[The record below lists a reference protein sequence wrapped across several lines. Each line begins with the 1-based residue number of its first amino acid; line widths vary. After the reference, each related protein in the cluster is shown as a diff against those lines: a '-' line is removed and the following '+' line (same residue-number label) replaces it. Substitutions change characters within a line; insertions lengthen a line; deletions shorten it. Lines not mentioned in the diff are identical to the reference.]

1 MIKRVQGSVLR
12 VHLSPLLGIF
22 LTVFIDLLGFGLF
35 IPDLQLRGKEF
46 GATGAMLGFALG
58 SFSLAQLVTAP
69 LLGRI
74 SDIYGRRRVL
84 LITTVL
90 SCVAYVIYAHAT
102 DIWWIVGSRI
112 VSGIAAAN
120 VGVAF
125 AYVADITSPEERAG
139 GMGMVGAAFGLGFV
153 LGPGI
158 GAGLLAIGHNKPL
171 VLGYTGAVL
180 AAINFFYVLFIL
192 PDSAQ
197 HQADA
202 GGHYLENFVKAFRVR
217 GLSVMLLMFFAAQ
230 FGFTN
235 LENTFF
241 LLLAQ
246 KHWIYRLSDSA
257 ARNAGAIILTL
268 VGIVMVVMQGY
279 LVRRLTP
286 KYGEVKL
293 LRFAYIG
300 MVPSLALAPYLPL
313 WAPMLAG
320 VVFLGVCTGL
330 AQPSLSSLI
339 SRSAARDMQGGVL
352 GVNQALGAL
361 ARFLGPIVSNWV
373 FAQEPYYPYFLGAA
387 ILVLP
392 AFLAWSLRQPTAEPH
407 SAPALA
413 EA

>member
-1 MIKRVQGSVLR
+1 MAKRVTGSVLN
-12 VHLSPLLGIF
+12 VNLPPIIGIF

-35 IPDLQLRGKEF
+35 IPDLQLRGREF
-46 GATGAMLGFALG
+46 GASGFTLGLVLG

-90 SCVAYVIYAHAT
+90 SVVAYVIYAHAT
-102 DIWWIVGSRI
+102 DIWWIVGSRV

-139 GMGMVGAAFGLGFV
+139 GMGVVGAAFGLGFV

-158 GAGLLAIGHNKPL
+158 GAGLLAAGNNKPL
-171 VLGYTGAVL
+171 ILGYVGAAL
-180 AAINFFYVLFIL
+180 AAINFAYVLLLL

-197 HQADA
+197 HQAEA
-202 GGHYLENFVKAFRVR
+202 GSSYLKHFAGSFKVR
-217 GLSVMLLMFFAAQ
+217 GLAIMFLMFFAAQ

-241 LLLAQ
+241 QLLAQ
-246 KHWIYRLSDSA
+246 KDWIYRLSNSE
-257 ARNAGAIILTL
+257 ARSAGAIILTL
-268 VGIVMVVMQGY
+268 VGVVMVVMQGY
-279 LVRRLTP
+279 VVRRLTP

-293 LRFAYIG
+293 LRLAYMG
-300 MVPSLALAPYLPL
+300 MAPSLALAPYLPL
-313 WAPMLAG
+313 WIPMLAG
-320 VVFLGVCTGL
+320 VVFLGTCTGL

-339 SRSAARDMQGGVL
+339 SRAAARDVQGGVL
-352 GVNQALGAL
+352 GVNQSLGAL
-361 ARFLGPIVSNWV
+361 ARFLGPLVSNSLFV
-373 FAQEPYYPYFLGAA
+373 HAPYYPYLLGSA
-387 ILVLP
+387 ILILP
-392 AFLAWSLRQPTAEPH
+392 ASLSWKLRQPAQERVSYVPI
-407 SAPALA
+407 

>member
-1 MIKRVQGSVLR
+1 MSKRVKGSVL
-12 VHLSPLLGIF
+12 HANLSPILGIF

-46 GATGAMLGFALG
+46 GVTGYQLGLALG

-69 LLGRI
+69 ILGRI

-90 SCVAYVIYAHAT
+90 SCVAYVIYANAT
-102 DIWWIVGSRI
+102 DIWWIVGSRV

-125 AYVADITSPEERAG
+125 AYVADITAPEDRAK
-139 GMGMVGAAFGLGFV
+139 GMGMVGAAFGAGFV

-158 GAGLLAIGHNKPL
+158 GAFLLKLGNDKPL
-171 VLGYTGAVL
+171 LLGYVGAVM
-180 AAINFFYVLFIL
+180 AAINFFYVLFLL

-197 HQADA
+197 HQAEA
-202 GGHYLENFVKAFRVR
+202 GGHFLENFQKVRLVR
-217 GLSVMLLMFFAAQ
+217 GLPLLLLMFFTAQ

-241 LLLAQ
+241 QLLA
-246 KHWIYRLSDSA
+246 KKDWIHHLSESY
-257 ARNAGAIILTL
+257 AREAGAIIMTV
-268 VGIVMVVMQGY
+268 VGVTMIFMQGY
-279 LVRRLTP
+279 LIRRLTP

-293 LRFAYIG
+293 LRFAYAG
-300 MVPSLALAPYLPL
+300 MAPALVLAPFLPL
-313 WAPMLAG
+313 WIPLLLG
-320 VVFLGVCTGL
+320 TVFLGICTGL

-339 SRSAARDMQGGVL
+339 SRSAAKDIQGGIL
-352 GVNQALGAL
+352 GINSAVGAL
-361 ARFLGPIVSNWV
+361 ARFLGPIVSNWLFV
-373 FAQEPYYPYFLGAA
+373 QRPYYPYVLGGLLLAIPAALSWALVQPSLPMPDAAA
-387 ILVLP
+387 IM
-392 AFLAWSLRQPTAEPH
+392 
-407 SAPALA
+407 